1 MEGGTIL
8 HYCLFQGLGLGLEPN
23 NSYLP
28 GRGDTMI
35 KKVVHP
41 GRGSSIALKGCAD
54 PCEFPK
60 CGNLNCII
68 SGSGGLRSRS
78 PLIIWVRT
86 LLFLFHFLHVTC
98 APTSAPVRE
107 SISRILPAYAGFQG
121 LPLCLGSPSDAAPC
135 AGCMQALL

>member
-1 MEGGTIL
+1 MKGEEGEKQKKSVNCGLEVGGSRQTPVRTML
-8 HYCLFQGLGLGLEPN
+8 PRCLFQGLGLGVELS

-35 KKVVHP
+35 RKVVHP
-41 GRGSSIALKGCAD
+41 GRGSSIAQTGCAD

-78 PLIIWVRT
+78 PLVLFLSKGLWHRDVFL
-86 LLFLFHFLHVTC
+86 LLFGHSDRTN
-98 APTSAPVRE
+98 PV
-107 SISRILPAYAGFQG
+107 
-121 LPLCLGSPSDAAPC
+121 PC
-135 AGCMQALL
+135 NHGCVLLK